1 MQQNVNHH
9 DVNLF
14 VYLCLQ
20 EEVLSLRRPLRCLHP
35 RWPPC
40 HETEGEVWAEET
52 SGAVVAHARC
62 VQVRKLYVVNGSKQN
77 TSCLI

>member
-14 VYLCLQ
+14 VYLYLQ

-40 HETEGEVWAEET
+40 HETEGEV
-52 SGAVVAHARC
+52 
-62 VQVRKLYVVNGSKQN
+62 
-77 TSCLI
+77 